1 VRACA
6 NTGEPDVIARI
17 DCEKAVDYITR
28 RLRWYVLDHA
38 HKESGILGLSGGID
52 SSVVAHLT
60 ARALGNERTYVYLLP
75 TSVTPKAD
83 IEDAMKV
90 IESLNIP
97 AKNWETI
104 NIDGIGR
111 AFEGILGKA
120 GDLERGNVMARTRMI
135 ILHYKASINKGLV
148 IGAGDKSELL
158 MGYFTKYGDA
168 GVDILPIAGLYK
180 THVRQ
185 LAVHLG
191 IPERIIKKPPSP
203 NLWPGQTAEGEL
215 GVDYG
220 TLDTILY
227 LRFDRRMSVEE
238 ISRIS
243 GISGDVVEKVLS
255 RVQTTRHKRHMPEIF
270 KVGYEDEG
278 RIGDIPESGG

>member
-1 VRACA
+1 MRVCA
-6 NTGEPDVIARI
+6 NTGETYVIAGI
-17 DCEKAVDYITR
+17 DCEKVVDYITG
-28 RLRWYVLDHA
+28 RLRWYVLDNA
-38 HKESGILGLSGGID
+38 HRESAILGLSGGID

-60 ARALGNERTYVYLLP
+60 AMALGNDRTYVYLLP
-75 TSVTPKAD
+75 SNVTPKAD

-90 IESLNIP
+90 IEGLNIP
-97 AKNWETI
+97 ANNWGTI
-104 NIDGIGR
+104 NIDGIIR
-111 AFEGILGKA
+111 SFEGILGKA
-120 GDLERGNVMARTRMI
+120 GDLGRGNLMARTRMM
-135 ILHYKASINKGLV
+135 ILHYEASIHKGLV
-148 IGAGDKSELL
+148 IGSGDKSELL

-185 LAVHLG
+185 LAEHLG

-227 LRFDRRMSVEE
+227 LRFDKWMNEEE

-243 GISGDVVEKVLS
+243 GISGDVVKRILS
-255 RVQTTRHKRHMPEIF
+255 RVQMTRHKRHMPEIF
-270 KVGYEDEG
+270 KVGYEDE
-278 RIGDIPESGG
+278 S

>member
-1 VRACA
+1 MRVHSDA
-6 NTGEPDVIARI
+6 GEPEVIAKI
-17 DCEKAVDYITR
+17 DCEKVVDYITT
-28 RLRWYVLDHA
+28 RLRWYVLENA
-38 HKESGILGLSGGID
+38 RRESGILGLSGGID

-60 ARALGNERTYVYLLP
+60 ARALGNDRTYIYLLP
-75 TSVTPKAD
+75 TSVTPRAD

-90 IESLNIP
+90 IESLKIP
-97 AKNWETI
+97 PKNWEVI
-104 NIDGIGR
+104 NIDEIVRTFGE
-111 AFEGILGKA
+111 ALGNA

-135 ILHYKASINKGLV
+135 IWHHKAAMHKGLV
-148 IGAGDKSELL
+148 IGTGDRSELL

-168 GVDILPIAGLYK
+168 GADIMPIAGLYK

-227 LRFDRRMSVEE
+227 LRFDKWMSDEE

-243 GISGDVVEKVLS
+243 GISGDVVTRILS
-255 RVQTTRHKRHMPEIF
+255 RVQTTYHKRHMPEIF
-270 KVGYEDEG
+270 KVEYEDGG
-278 RIGDIPESGG
+278 RVGDFRK

>member
-1 VRACA
+1 LASIRAHSNA
-6 NTGEPDVIARI
+6 GEPEVIARI
-17 DCEKAVDYITR
+17 NCEKVVDYITA
-28 RLRWYVLDHA
+28 RLRLYVLDNA
-38 HKESGILGLSGGID
+38 HRESGVLGLSGGID

-60 ARALGNERTYVYLLP
+60 AMALGSDRTYIYLLP
-75 TSVTPKAD
+75 TSVTPHAD

-90 IESLNIP
+90 IESLKIP
-97 AKNWETI
+97 SQIWHH
-104 NIDGIGR
+104 
-111 AFEGILGKA
+111 KA
-120 GDLERGNVMARTRMI
+120 AM
-135 ILHYKASINKGLV
+135 HKGLV
-148 IGAGDKSELL
+148 IGTGDRSELL

-168 GVDILPIAGLYK
+168 GADILPIAGLYK

-227 LRFDRRMSVEE
+227 LRFDKWMSEEE

-243 GISGDVVEKVLS
+243 GISGDVVKRILS
-255 RVQTTRHKRHMPEIF
+255 RVQTTYHKRHMPEIF
-270 KVGYEDEG
+270 KVEYEDED
-278 RIGDIPESGG
+278 RIG

>member
-1 VRACA
+1 
-6 NTGEPDVIARI
+6 VIARI
-17 DCEKAVDYITR
+17 DCGKVADYITR

-38 HKESGILGLSGGID
+38 HMESGVLGLSGGID

-60 ARALGNERTYVYLLP
+60 ARALGNDRTYVYLLP
-75 TSVTPKAD
+75 SSVTPKAD

-90 IESLNIP
+90 IEGLKIP
-97 AKNWETI
+97 TMNWGSF
-104 NIDGIGR
+104 NIDGIISSY
-111 AFEGILGKA
+111 EGLLGKG
-120 GDLERGNVMARTRMI
+120 GDLEKGNLMARARMT
-135 ILHYKASINKGLV
+135 ILHYEASIHKGLV
-148 IGAGDKSELL
+148 IGSGDKSELL

-185 LAVHLG
+185 MAMHLG
-191 IPERIIKKPPSP
+191 LPERIIKKPPSP

-227 LRFDRRMSVEE
+227 LRFDRRMSEE
-238 ISRIS
+238 EVSRIS
-243 GISGDVVEKVLS
+243 GISGDVIEKVLS
-255 RVQTTRHKRHMPEIF
+255 RVQKTRHKRHMPEIF
-270 KVGYEDEG
+270 KVGYDGEG
-278 RIGDIPESGG
+278 RIKSRC